1 MQIENLT
8 DLINKTNIRAY
19 VNTTDIVKGKAY
31 DKEKITFKDSKET
44 KGTYSTLKV
53 FNFEVDSETKP
64 TYYDVSIVIENNKE
78 IVKTICDCKE
88 YRNFQSCKHIGAVFV
103 NYYETLFKGSII
115 NVHKIT
121 EDILNKFMPDENT
134 LIKKELQVELIIN
147 VTEKESYYYYYGRT
161 YTDFNI
167 KIMIGEDKLYT
178 LGNHATAFK
187 VAYENQEGE
196 VYFGKNFTY
205 IPEKYYLSSNSKTI
219 IESYLDVCEGSY
231 NRNIFAKDFKTFL
244 NKIKNTNFIINNY
257 KIEGIKE
264 GFPISSNLIKNNES
278 YELDFDLENIEVLI
292 KNDYEYILYKGNL
305 YHLRKLE
312 QELIDDLMENKLDKL
327 IISKEKVDAFTKGL
341 LKIVRKNLKIDAS
354 VTDITLPKEISTKLY
369 FDLRSSYILV
379 DALFKYDEKE
389 VNYFDKSNTILRDI
403 DYETKV
409 INDILKYGFEI
420 DNNKIILK
428 DIEKEVEFL
437 ENGLENLATK
447 YEIFTTEKFKGIN
460 IKKKTSVTSM
470 FGIGQDNILS
480 YTFSLGDINSNE
492 LVNIFEEIKNKKK
505 YYRLKNGDIL
515 NLEDES
521 LKELSDLKDD
531 LELSDAEIIAGHG
544 AILKYR
550 AIYLDSLK
558 NTKYNIIKTDNLFD
572 NFIDKFYKFKDI
584 NLTLTKDELKILRDY
599 QLTGVKWLYTL
610 AKTGFGGILADE
622 MGLGKTI
629 QVIYYIKQMLKD
641 NENNKFLIV
650 VPTSLAYNWDHEFDS
665 FGSNIKR
672 KICVG
677 NKDKRTKM
685 LRNLNDTNV
694 IITTYGL
701 LREDEELYNNL
712 NFNTMVIDEAQ
723 NIKNNMAG
731 ITKVVKKVNAETKF
745 ALTGTPLENSIL
757 ELWSIFD
764 FIMPG
769 YLASLTKFQSK
780 YKIKDFD
787 EDSEILIKGLSKQ
800 INPFILRRKKQD
812 VVKELPD
819 KLINDIY
826 IELKDEQKKLYV
838 AELERVKEEM
848 EKIIETEG
856 MNKARFLILQL
867 LTKLRQIC
875 IDPSIVYDNYKDG
888 SNKLE
893 QLESIVNEYIKNNHK
908 ILIFSSFKTALNIV
922 KEKLNKAKIKTYMID
937 GSVPAKDRIE
947 MVDNFNNN
955 DDVKVFLIMLK
966 SGGTGLNLATADVVI
981 HLDLWWNPQAENQA
995 TDRAHRIGQKNT
1007 VEVIHLIT
1015 KGTIEEKIL
1024 ELQNK
1029 KRILSD
1035 KLIDGEIRDKNILS
1049 ELTKEDIKNLLS
1061 YENKD

>member
-121 EDILNKFMPDENT
+121 EDILNKFMPDEDT

-205 IPEKYYLSSNSKTI
+205 IPEKYYLSNNSKTI

-257 KIEGIKE
+257 KIDGIKE

-584 NLTLTKDELKILRDY
+584 NLTLPKDELKILRDY
-599 QLTGVKWLYTL
+599 QVTGVKWLYTL

-731 ITKVVKKVNAETKF
+731 ITKVVKKVNTETKF

>member
-121 EDILNKFMPDENT
+121 EDILNKFMPDEDT

-205 IPEKYYLSSNSKTI
+205 IPEKYYLSNNSKTI

-257 KIEGIKE
+257 KIDGIKE

-584 NLTLTKDELKILRDY
+584 NLTLPKDELKILRDY
-599 QLTGVKWLYTL
+599 QVTGVKWLYTL

-685 LRNLNDTNV
+685 LSDLNDTNV

-848 EKIIETEG
+848 KKIIETEG

>member
-1 MQIENLT
+1 MQIENFE
-8 DLINKTNIRAY
+8 DLINKTNLRGY
-19 VNTTDIVKGKAY
+19 VNISDIVKGKNY
-31 DKEKITFKDSKET
+31 DKEKISFIEQKET
-44 KGTYSTLKV
+44 QGTYSSLKA
-53 FNFEVDSETKP
+53 FHFEVDSESKP
-64 TYYDVSIVIENNKE
+64 TYYDVTIVIENNKE
-78 IVKTICDCKE
+78 IVRTTCDCKA

-103 NYYETLFKGSII
+103 NYYEILFKGSII
-115 NVHKIT
+115 NIHKIT
-121 EDILNKFMPDENT
+121 ENILNKFIPDEKT
-134 LIKKELQVELIIN
+134 LIKKELQVCLIIN
-147 VTEKESYYYYYGRT
+147 TTEKLSNYYYSRS
-161 YTDFNI
+161 YTDFNV
-167 KIMIGEDKLYT
+167 KIMLGENKLYT
-178 LGNHATAFK
+178 LGNHASAFK
-187 VAYENQEGE
+187 VAYESGFGE

-205 IPEKYYLSSNSKTI
+205 NPEKYYLSNSSKKI
-219 IESYLDVCEGSY
+219 IEAYLDIY
-231 NRNIFAKDFKTFL
+231 NDYYLRSISVTNFKTFL
-244 NKIKNTNFIINNY
+244 NKVKDVSFVVNNY
-257 KIEGIKE
+257 EIDKIKE
-264 GFPISSNLIKNNES
+264 TFPISSNLVKNNES
-278 YELDFDLENIEVLI
+278 YELDFDLENIECI
-292 KNDYEYILYKGNL
+292 INNDYEYILYKGNL
-305 YHLRKLE
+305 YHLNSKE
-312 QELIDDLMENKLDKL
+312 QELIEELKENNLNKL
-327 IISKEKVDAFTKGL
+327 IIDKENMHNFTKGL
-341 LKIVRKNLKIDAS
+341 LGLVRKNLTIDSS
-354 VTDITLPKEISTKLY
+354 VTDIVLPTNINTKLY
-369 FDLRSSYILV
+369 FDLRTNYILL
-379 DALFKYDEKE
+379 DILFKYDEKE
-389 VNYFDKSNTILRDI
+389 INYFDKPDDVLRDT

-409 INDILKYGFEI
+409 LNDIIKMGFEI
-420 DNNKIILK
+420 DTNKIVLK
-428 DIEKEVEFL
+428 DLEKEVEFL
-437 ENGLENLATK
+437 EQGLEQLATK

-460 IKKKTSVTSM
+460 IKKKTSITSM
-470 FGIGQDNILS
+470 FRIGQDNILS
-480 YTFSLGDINSNE
+480 YNFNLENINSDE
-492 LVNIFEEIKNKKK
+492 LVNIFDNIKNKKK

-521 LKELSDLKDD
+521 LQELSNLKDD
-531 LELSDAEIIAGHG
+531 LELSDAEIIRGKG
-544 AILKYR
+544 TILKYR

-572 NFIDKFYKFKDI
+572 DFINKFYKYKDI
-584 NLTLTKDELKILRDY
+584 NLTLDDNELSILRDY
-599 QLTGVKWLYTL
+599 QKIGVKWLYTL
-610 AKTGFGGILADE
+610 SKTGFGGILADE

-629 QVIYYIKQMLKD
+629 QVIYYLKQMLKD
-641 NENNKFLIV
+641 DSSSKFLIV
-650 VPTSLAYNWDHEFDS
+650 VPTSLAYNWDHEFECFAPS
-665 FGSNIKR
+665 IKR
-672 KICVG
+672 HICLG
-677 NKDKRTKM
+677 SKDKRIKM
-685 LRNLNDTNV
+685 LSNLNDTNV

-701 LREDEELYNNL
+701 LREDEELYENL
-712 NFNTMVIDEAQ
+712 KFNTMIIDEAQ

-731 ITKVVKKVNAETKF
+731 ITKVVKKINADTKF

-769 YLASLTKFQSK
+769 YLSNLTKFQSK

-787 EDSEILIKGLSKQ
+787 EDSDILIKGLSKQ

-826 IELKDEQKKLYV
+826 IDLKDEQKKLYV

-848 EKIIETEG
+848 EKVIENEG

-867 LTKLRQIC
+867 LTKLRQLC
-875 IDPSIVYDNYKDG
+875 IDPKIIYENYSDG
-888 SNKLE
+888 SNKID

-922 KEKLNKAKIKTYMID
+922 KDKLNKAKIKTFMID
-937 GSVPAKDRIE
+937 GSVKAKDRMK
-947 MVDNFNNN
+947 MVDEFNEGK
-955 DDVKVFLIMLK
+955 DVKVFLIMLK

-1029 KRILSD
+1029 KRVLSD